1 MYSREFSAVCN
12 LILYQKPQQNP
23 LCLNPFFAVVGL
35 RGSVRVRTPPRV
47 SGKKVEK
54 GKGKCIYIALIFV
67 VHSRRSGIDHT
78 VLPAITPMPA
88 FTS

>member
-1 MYSREFSAVCN
+1 MAKFDRLGGIYSVVFISDLSVTCVDYF
-12 LILYQKPQQNP
+12 L
-23 LCLNPFFAVVGL
+23 FFKFWWIIMCASL
-35 RGSVRVRTPPRV
+35 ER
-47 SGKKVEK
+47 KK

-67 VHSRRSGIDHT
+67 VHLRRSGMDHT